1 MIDKQKE
8 GWGRPLGSIGVAV
21 LREKEQRHSEDTTVV
36 LGSATHVLYSPLFVF
51 YHEWRPRD
59 MTPQLEITKGI
70 TFNKAGK
77 NKRETYDALLTT
89 RFN

>member
-1 MIDKQKE
+1 
-8 GWGRPLGSIGVAV
+8 
-21 LREKEQRHSEDTTVV
+21 
-36 LGSATHVLYSPLFVF
+36 
-51 YHEWRPRD
+51 